1 MAHTRSEVTMSR
13 LLASGAVAVLS
24 LALASATPPAANS
37 VGAPPDGTF
46 PARLE
51 LPDGFQPE
59 GIAIGAGPTAWL
71 GSRADGDI
79 YELSL
84 RTGRGRVI
92 SEGPGT
98 PSLGLKSDRDG
109 RLYVAGGTSGSARVV
124 DTESGAVL
132 RDIPLATAP
141 TFVND
146 VVLTKG
152 AAWFTDSNRPQLY
165 RVDRRDDG
173 RPATSAT
180 TVPLTGEWV
189 QGADLGANGISTTPT
204 GHALLVVNSTT
215 GLLYR
220 VEPGTG
226 VATEVDLGG
235 ASLTMGDG
243 MLRHGRTLYVVR
255 NRANEIAVVRL
266 SRTGLTGR
274 LVRTIEADDLA
285 AATSFD
291 VPTTL
296 ARFGSRLY
304 LPNARFTTPPTPT
317 TAYWVTKV
325 RARAGD

>member
-1 MAHTRSEVTMSR
+1 MSR

-24 LALASATPPAANS
+24 LTLVSGVQPANAVRATP
-37 VGAPPDGTF
+37 DGSF

-59 GIAIGAGPTAWL
+59 GIATGAGPTAWL

-84 RTGRGRVI
+84 RTGEGRTI

-98 PSLGLKSDRDG
+98 PSLGLKHDRDG
-109 RLYVAGGTSGSARVV
+109 RLYVAGGTSGTARVI
-124 DTESGAVL
+124 DTETGAVL

-141 TFVND
+141 SFVND

-152 AAWFTDSNRPQLY
+152 AAWFTDSNRAQLY
-165 RVDRRDDG
+165 RVDRSPDG
-173 RPATSAT
+173 EPATIAT

-189 QGADLGANGISTTPT
+189 QGAGLGGNGISTTPT
-204 GHALLVVNSTT
+204 GHALLVVNSTS

-220 VEPGTG
+220 VEPATG

-243 MLRHGRTLYVVR
+243 LLRHGRTLYVVR
-255 NRANEIAVVRL
+255 NRANEIAVIRL
-266 SRTGLTGR
+266 SKSGLTGR
-274 LVRTIEADDLA
+274 LVRTIDADDLA
-285 AATSFD
+285 GTTSFD
-291 VPTTL
+291 VPTTVG
-296 ARFGSRLY
+296 RFGSRLY

-317 TAYWVTKV
+317 TDYWVTEV
-325 RARAGD
+325 PARAGD